1 MSTWYSNGLEH
12 ITVILCS
19 QMKSP
24 SMTTVVNGN
33 NKTLYMPNI
42 PSIEQ
47 ATKKNLKEKLTGM
60 YVMIFTVY
68 VVYLVV
74 ALIWHFGKSCLYRQI
89 KCMRFRL

>member
-1 MSTWYSNGLEH
+1 MFNQTSCSNISRGCYITRSLRSLGTELVSTSYSICLEH
-12 ITVILCS
+12 VIVILFS

-60 YVMIFTVY
+60 LSICCD
-68 VVYLVV
+68 
-74 ALIWHFGKSCLYRQI
+74 GC
-89 KCMRFRL
+89 